1 MDGAVSIICARHWLR
16 LFSRRLV
23 PVEPTAALDSGA
35 DLSAEER
42 ARYARH
48 LTLPEVG
55 LAGQQRLK
63 AASVLCIGSGGL
75 GSPLLLYLAAAGVG
89 RIGIVDFDVV
99 DHSNLQRQ
107 VIHGTATVGWTKT
120 ASAEA
125 RIHDLN
131 PHCRVESHNM
141 QLTAANALDLL
152 TGYDVICDGTDN
164 FPSRYLIND
173 ACVLL
178 GKPLIYGSV
187 QGFEGQVSVFNRTA
201 DSPHYRDLVPEPP
214 PPGLVPSC
222 AQGGVLGVMP
232 GLVGLLQATEAIKL
246 ITGIGRLLDGR
257 LLLVDGL
264 AMRFRELKLQATPG
278 RPVIDRLID
287 YESFCGVRHAG
298 SAPEEMARMNSVTV
312 QELKQRIDAGDGL
325 ALIDVRNPPE
335 AEVAVITGAELIP
348 LAMIESGE
356 AVERIRALAS
366 TQPLYVHC
374 KLGGRS
380 AKAVQ
385 LLAEHG
391 IEAINVQGGIDA
403 WSQHIDPTVPRY

>member
-1 MDGAVSIICARHWLR
+1 MFL
-16 LFSRRLV
+16 LPLV
-23 PVEPTAALDSGA
+23 PVEPSAALDADG

-42 ARYARH
+42 GRYARH

-107 VIHGTATVGWTKT
+107 VIHGTATVGWAKT

-125 RIHDLN
+125 RIQDLN
-131 PHCRVESHNM
+131 PHCRVESHNT
-141 QLTAANALDLL
+141 QLSAANALELL
-152 TGYDVICDGTDN
+152 QAYDVICDGTDN

-232 GLVGLLQATEAIKL
+232 GLIGLLQATETIKL
-246 ITGIGRLLDGR
+246 ITGIGKPLDGR

-264 AMRFRELKLQATPG
+264 AMRFRELKLQPAPG

-287 YESFCGVRHAG
+287 YEAFCGVRGAG
-298 SAPEEMARMNSVTV
+298 SAPEELAEMNSVTV
-312 QELKQRIDAGDGL
+312 QELKQRIDAGDAL

-335 AEVAVITGAELIP
+335 AEVAVIAGAELIP
-348 LAMIESGE
+348 LATIESGE
-356 AVERIRALAS
+356 AVERIRALA
-366 TQPLYVHC
+366 TGKPLYVHC

-385 LLAEHG
+385 LLADQG

-403 WSQHIDPTVPRY
+403 WSQQIDPSVPRY

>member
-1 MDGAVSIICARHWLR
+1 M
-16 LFSRRLV
+16 
-23 PVEPTAALDSGA
+23 PVEPFAALDSGV

-42 ARYARH
+42 SRYARH

-55 LAGQQRLK
+55 LAGQRRLK

-89 RIGIVDFDVV
+89 RIGIIDFDVV
-99 DHSNLQRQ
+99 DSSNLQRQ
-107 VIHGTATVGWTKT
+107 VIHGTATIGWAKT

-131 PHCRVESHNM
+131 PHCRVEGYDTK
-141 QLTAANALDLL
+141 LTVANALELL
-152 TGYDVICDGTDN
+152 KGYDVICDGTDN

-214 PPGLVPSC
+214 PPGLVPTC

-232 GLVGLLQATEAIKL
+232 GLIGLLQATEAIKL
-246 ITGIGRLLDGR
+246 ITGIGMPLDGR

-264 AMRFRELKLQATPG
+264 AMRFRELKLQPSPG

-287 YESFCGVRHAG
+287 YERFCGIRGAE
-298 SAPEEMARMNSVTV
+298 SAPEELADMNSVTV
-312 QELKQRIDAGDGL
+312 QGLKQRMDAGDAL
-325 ALIDVRNPPE
+325 ALIDVRNPAE
-335 AEVAVITGAELIP
+335 AEVAVITGAQLIP
-348 LAMIESGE
+348 LAMIENGE
-356 AVERIRALAS
+356 ALERIRALAAG
-366 TQPLYVHC
+366 QPLYVHC

-385 LLAEHG
+385 LLADQG

-403 WSQHIDPTVPRY
+403 WSQFVDPSVPRY